1 MQDFHISM
9 IPNTGKNFTNIHWLR
24 VTCCGW
30 SIMELPNEASFLLP
44 TVTMIT
50 VKMCFTRVHSSSY
63 QEIMQPIKPNYNW
76 ENEVKQ
82 IKISE
87 GNLSQSCILCQLLST
102 KTLASGSKCIK
113 HISVFLLVF
122 ALCMLN
128 KCDLFNFFVS
138 LKPSWMGS
146 LDMLCYNLLNLK
158 NKITKIKHKKIFD
171 GPSKILKYIS
181 WPIIYA

>member
-102 KTLASGSKCIK
+102 KTLASRSKCIK
-113 HISVFLLVF
+113 HILVF
-122 ALCMLN
+122 SLLFALYLLS
-128 KCDLFNFFVS
+128 KCDLFNFFCLS
-138 LKPSWMGS
+138 
-146 LDMLCYNLLNLK
+146 
-158 NKITKIKHKKIFD
+158 
-171 GPSKILKYIS
+171 
-181 WPIIYA
+181 